1 MARYPRLDPEPR
13 RAVRLSTKLTV
24 PDAERVTELAERD
37 GMTRSE
43 YLRGVGGVVLRVL
56 EREESGPLAASG

>member
-24 PDAERVTELAERD
+24 PDAEHVTRLAD
-37 GMTRSE
+37 AAGMTRSE
-43 YLRGVGGVVLRVL
+43 YLRNVVLGAL
-56 EREESGPLAASG
+56 EREEDEPLAASG